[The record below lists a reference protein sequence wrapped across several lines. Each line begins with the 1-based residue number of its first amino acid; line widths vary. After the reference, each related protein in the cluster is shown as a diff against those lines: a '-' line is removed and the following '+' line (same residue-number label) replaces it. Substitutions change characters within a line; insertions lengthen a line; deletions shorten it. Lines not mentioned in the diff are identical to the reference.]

1 MTFTHPIKQALLYI
15 ALVLISVVSGIVANT
30 YWFADQ
36 HKPSAKASFSAL
48 SSPGE
53 DAAAAFMY
61 KWRTSAAYMT
71 VLRFDYAKNSRVPIY
86 RFFNDEEMRK
96 IVLGRLNGGDG
107 ALPIFITN
115 DNSNNNQMITIIQGE
130 MTCGP
135 FVDGGLSRV
144 WPDLAKTFTVSCRV
158 PIPPGYGG
166 AIGYIVVHF
175 KQPELRAYE
184 FEAMKID
191 LMGLAIALNISSAAP
206 R

>member
-1 MTFTHPIKQALLYI
+1 MKFESNIKQALVYL
-15 ALVLISVVSGIVANT
+15 ALVASSVSLGIVANGF
-30 YWFADQ
+30 WFKDQ
-36 HKPSAKASFSAL
+36 HAPRAVVPFSTLTSAN
-48 SSPGE
+48 E
-53 DAAAAFMY
+53 DAVAAFMY
-61 KWRTSAAYMT
+61 KWKSSASYMT
-71 VLRFDYAKNSRVPIY
+71 VLRFDYSRNTRVPIH
-86 RFFNDEEMRK
+86 RFFNDEEMRT
-96 IVLGRLNGGDG
+96 ILMDRLNGGDG

-158 PIPPGYGG
+158 PIPPGFGG

-175 KQPELRAYE
+175 KQPELRPYE

-191 LMGLAIALNISSAAP
+191 LMGLSIALNISAP
-206 R
+206 K